1 MRKWA
6 FLLVLASCTSF
17 GADPGPGASADAG
30 AAGDAPSDGAP
41 VDGAVLPDGAIV
53 LGDTGTPPATCPEWV
68 TDPGRAV
75 TCPGENLPRKLAID
89 PENCGRCGF
98 SCGSGGAC
106 EAGHC
111 KDGDAVSGVRL
122 LGAGPSGAI
131 VYREGDRVVETF
143 LPGGAGQPF
152 SPPIASGASEP
163 MSAIAWG
170 DRTYVRTGDSVVPY
184 PPVGTTIPYEPGPPT
199 IAATDAGL
207 FVPGSS
213 GRVLRF
219 PHGTLVGA
227 AQFGVPGITEIAAAE
242 AEPVVI
248 QASAGNAASLAKV
261 SDLGAIVQVVSDAGK
276 ARSLVAHGRDAFYV
290 DGLALMR
297 VSLDGGAPE
306 VLARVTND
314 IAAYAG
320 RPAVAVTAT
329 NVFFVVARGND
340 NYEVMALERGC
351 ASPTP
356 RPVAFAQNL
365 AGIAANA
372 AHLFYVA
379 NTNTVRS
386 QRIASKPRS

>member
-6 FLLVLASCTSF
+6 FLLALASCTSF
-17 GADPGPGASADAG
+17 GADPGPGASVDAG
-30 AAGDAPSDGAP
+30 AGGDAPSGSAL
-41 VDGAVLPDGAIV
+41 VDGAVLPDGAIA
-53 LGDTGTPPATCPEWV
+53 LGDTGTSPATCAEWV
-68 TDPGRAV
+68 TEPERAV
-75 TCPGENLPRKLAID
+75 TCPGENLPRKLATD
-89 PENCGRCGF
+89 PQNCGRCGF
-98 SCGSGGAC
+98 SCGSGSMC

-131 VYREGDRVVETF
+131 VYREGDRGLETF
-143 LPGGAGQPF
+143 LPGGAGQTF

-163 MSAIAWG
+163 VSAIVRRG
-170 DRTYVRTGDSVVPY
+170 RTYVRTGDSVVPY
-184 PPVGTTIPYEPGPPT
+184 PAVGTQVPYQVGPGT

-207 FVPGSS
+207 FVPGANT
-213 GRVLRF
+213 LRRF
-219 PHGTLVGA
+219 AIDTLVSA
-227 AQFGVPGITEIAAAE
+227 ADISVPGITEVAADE

-248 QASAGNAASLAKV
+248 QAAQGSAASLARV
-261 SDLGAIVQVVSDAGK
+261 DGNGALRGLVADAGK

-306 VLARVTND
+306 VLVRSTKD
-314 IAAYAG
+314 ISAYAG

-329 NVFFVVARGND
+329 TVFFVVSLGSSE
-340 NYEVMALERGC
+340 YEVMALERGC

-356 RPVAFAQNL
+356 RRVAFAQNL
-365 AGIAANA
+365 AGIAANET
-372 AHLFYVA
+372 HLFYVA